1 MADKENKDTDDEM
14 KELSSEMNKTFSPAR
29 SVIRIIVGFFVFL
42 LWILIGVSPTLIFSS
57 GIQGFIGTFSFL
69 VRNPII
75 FLLVAFLNIFLGVL
89 EYILLGLIWWT
100 AFHLIWS
107 IRWFSGYNKYRKLKN
122 TPTVN
127 EGMNMKRHY
136 QVIFEAILS
145 ILIIVDLLIMS
156 LMIGGFAVG
165 IMHSSVASVGRFDLL
180 VAILILLDFVIFRVR
195 KEKTKGGNLQ
205 FIRQNWAYIVSII
218 PITFISF
225 NILHLFGFIDILW
238 LLVLLRFYALFRV
251 LMLTG
256 HKVREY
262 PSKTKLD
269 YATVILLLVL
279 IIGSFIFFI
288 VERSVNPEVPN
299 YESAVWFSI
308 ISMTTVGYGDI
319 VPVTLIGRILGV
331 IIILTGMGYV
341 SLVTATLAY
350 SFIDLF
356 RKESGKA
363 VKKVEERVINYEDK
377 IDELLVKIEELDT
390 KIDDIKNKKG

>member
-1 MADKENKDTDDEM
+1 
-14 KELSSEMNKTFSPAR
+14 
-29 SVIRIIVGFFVFL
+29 
-42 LWILIGVSPTLIFSS
+42 
-57 GIQGFIGTFSFL
+57 
-69 VRNPII
+69 
-75 FLLVAFLNIFLGVL
+75 
-89 EYILLGLIWWT
+89 
-100 AFHLIWS
+100 
-107 IRWFSGYNKYRKLKN
+107 
-122 TPTVN
+122 
-127 EGMNMKRHY
+127 MKRHY

-195 KEKTKGGNLQ
+195 KEKTNGGNLQ

-218 PITFISF
+218 PITFLSF
-225 NILHLFGFIDILW
+225 DILQLYGFMDILW
-238 LLVLLRFYALFRV
+238 LLVLLRFYALIKV
-251 LMLTG
+251 LVITG
-256 HKVREY
+256 SKVREY

-288 VERSVNPEVPN
+288 VERTVNPEVPN

-319 VPVTLIGRILGV
+319 VPVTLIGRMLGV

-363 VKKVEERVINYEDK
+363 VKKVEKRVINYEDK
-377 IDELLVKIEELDT
+377 IDELLIKVEELDT
-390 KIDDIKNKKG
+390 KIDDIKNKKKE